1 MHKKAIY
8 SLTVDLT
15 LRELHDERHIEREK
29 LAQAL
34 EISNLTVTRIENG
47 AERKN
52 AGELILMLDV
62 FDLGWEDFMTR
73 VKANLAKAE
82 AQLI

>member
-8 SLTVDLT
+8 NLAVGLT

-29 LAQAL
+29 LAEAL
-34 EISNLTVTRIENG
+34 EISDLTVTRIENG
-47 AERKN
+47 AERMT

-62 FDLGWEDFMTR
+62 FNLGWEDFMTR
-73 VKANLAKAE
+73 VKANLEKAE
-82 AQLI
+82 AQMV

>member
-8 SLTVDLT
+8 NLAVGLT

-29 LAQAL
+29 LAESL
-34 EISNLTVTRIENG
+34 EISDLTVTRIENG
-47 AERKN
+47 AERMT

-73 VKANLAKAE
+73 VRANLTKAE
-82 AQLI
+82 SQMV